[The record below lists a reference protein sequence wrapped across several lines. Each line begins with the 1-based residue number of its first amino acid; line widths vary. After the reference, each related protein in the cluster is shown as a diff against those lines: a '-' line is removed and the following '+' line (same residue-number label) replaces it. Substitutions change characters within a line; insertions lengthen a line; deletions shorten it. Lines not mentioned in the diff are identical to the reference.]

1 LTACAPPSPSTPRAR
16 ATRAGG
22 AAGSQGSEAFF
33 PPAGTASAVESSGL
47 PLEVEAVLFGKS
59 ESTKRAVAKHVSRFL
74 RWAGKPLSEVAR
86 EDVDRY
92 LLTELAGRKRAAQL
106 LLLYLA
112 KAFDYIGRRDLA
124 EHCRE
129 RRRGIRVY
137 EEEQRRGALT
147 GEELARV
154 ARTIDLWISNRV
166 DGRRRMMGALFKL
179 IVLTGVRLSEAL
191 SLTREDVGDGVI
203 TVRGKGGRVQAKPVP
218 DQQLLELLRGLGP
231 RPFPVAARTV
241 EAWFKRLLR
250 EAGLPEQRVRELKV
264 HDLRR
269 TFALLLYEETMDI
282 ELVREFLG
290 HSSSKVT
297 EIYLG
302 RGMKEIQA
310 RRRAQAAQ
318 LVSRKLQSLSS
329 SSASS
334 SASQPSSGKA

>member
-1 LTACAPPSPSTPRAR
+1 LTACAPPSPSTSRAR
-16 ATRAGG
+16 TTRAGE

-33 PPAGTASAVESSGL
+33 PPAGTTSTVGSSEL
-47 PLEVEAVLFGKS
+47 PLEVEAVLFGRS

-74 RWAGKPLSEVAR
+74 RWVGKPLSEVSR

-112 KAFDYIGRRDLA
+112 KVFDYIGKRDLA

-129 RRRGIRVY
+129 RKRGIKIY

-147 GEELARV
+147 GEELAAV
-154 ARTIDLWISNRV
+154 SKTIDSWISNRI
-166 DGRRRMMGALFKL
+166 DWKRRRMGILFKL
-179 IVLTGVRLSEAL
+179 IMLTGIRLSEAL
-191 SLTREDVGDGVI
+191 SLTRDDVGDGVI
-203 TVRGKGGRVQAKPVP
+203 AVRGKGGKVQVKPVP
-218 DQQLLELLRGLGP
+218 DQQLLELVRKLGP
-231 RPFPVAARTV
+231 RPFPFTDRTA
-241 EAWFKRLLR
+241 ELWFKRLLR
-250 EAGLPEQRVRELKV
+250 EAGLPEQRVKELKV

-269 TFALLLYEETMDI
+269 TFALILYEETRDI

-310 RRRAQAAQ
+310 KRRAQAAQ